1 MLLVTVK
8 KKVEKTFWFCD
19 CFIYFKDGDLQQ
31 LKGKQSSKLGM
42 WNGYHDTKGVSFPS
56 KMVCKRGWARERT
69 LPVYIIFFLVS
80 PGWKFNW
87 TLIRYIWL
95 WWQHTSN
102 TTLLWFTT
110 LSAYFASVFGSVN
123 WIQHIYLVPVPGFL
137 FRKIRNVELV
147 PAKVMLKLMWRW

>member
-1 MLLVTVK
+1 MLLVTV
-8 KKVEKTFWFCD
+8 KKVEKTFWFCN
-19 CFIYFKDGDLQQ
+19 CFIYLITVHLQQ

-56 KMVCKRGWARERT
+56 KMVCKRGWARERS
-69 LPVYIIFFLVS
+69 LSVYIIFFWVS

-95 WWQHTSN
+95 WCQHTSN

-110 LSAYFASVFGSVN
+110 FSAYFASVFGSVN

>member
-1 MLLVTVK
+1 MIVLYII
-8 KKVEKTFWFCD
+8 KTLH
-19 CFIYFKDGDLQQ
+19 LQQ

-42 WNGYHDTKGVSFPS
+42 WKGYHDTKGVSFPS

-95 WWQHTSN
+95 WCQHTSN

-110 LSAYFASVFGSVN
+110 LSAYFSPEDRLVN
-123 WIQHIYLVPVPGFL
+123 WIHIFL
-137 FRKIRNVELV
+137 DPSPLSTSWNIDSAL
-147 PAKVMLKLMWRW
+147 PAKEMFKLMWRW